1 MASPASIDDR
11 DHVVI
16 ALPAPNS
23 PPRSDRGFTLV
34 ELMVVV
40 VIIGTVGAMG
50 ALLVRRALNA
60 NKAPAFART
69 FLSTV
74 HEARHSAIAN
84 GMPARIRIVASNP
97 MTVVSEVLS
106 PNDTTKSNWIETVTV
121 TVPAMVEFCRMS
133 ASVVTTTTTPTC
145 PITSTVKTILCF
157 SPNGRVNTT
166 TTTTPCPGTGSAGA
180 TTPSSGTGATVYF
193 RGKQEGN
200 RDVTY
205 KMMIWGLTG
214 LPKMVDQW

>member
-1 MASPASIDDR
+1 MATPRQIDDR
-11 DHVVI
+11 DEVVI
-16 ALPAPNS
+16 ASAPTCC
-23 PPRSDRGFTLV
+23 PRRRARGFTLV

-50 ALLVRRALNA
+50 AVLVRRALNA

-74 HEARHSAIAN
+74 HEARHAAIAN
-84 GMPARIRIVASNP
+84 GMPARLRIVPNNP

-106 PNDTTKSNWIETVTV
+106 PNDSTKSTWIETVTV
-121 TVPAMVEFCRMS
+121 TVPAMVEFCQS
-133 ASVVTTTTTPTC
+133 TASVVTASTTPTC
-145 PITSTVKTILCF
+145 PITALMNTVICF
-157 SPNGRVNTT
+157 APNGRINLTDT
-166 TTTTPCPGTGSAGA
+166 STACPGTGSSSA
-180 TTPSSGTGATVYF
+180 TTPSSGTGATLFF

>member
-1 MASPASIDDR
+1 
-11 DHVVI
+11 
-16 ALPAPNS
+16 
-23 PPRSDRGFTLV
+23 
-34 ELMVVV
+34 MVVV

-50 ALLVRRALNA
+50 ALLVRRALNS

-84 GMPARIRIVASNP
+84 GLPARIRVVPNNP

-106 PNDTTKSNWIETVTV
+106 TIDSTKSTWVETVTV
-121 TVPAMVEFCRMS
+121 TVPAMVEFCQTS
-133 ASVVTTTTTPTC
+133 ASVVTASATPTC
-145 PITSTVKTILCF
+145 PITATMQTILCF
-157 SPNGRVNTT
+157 SPNGRVNITDTT
-166 TTTTPCPGTGSAGA
+166 TACPGTGSSTA

-200 RDVTY
+200 RDVAY